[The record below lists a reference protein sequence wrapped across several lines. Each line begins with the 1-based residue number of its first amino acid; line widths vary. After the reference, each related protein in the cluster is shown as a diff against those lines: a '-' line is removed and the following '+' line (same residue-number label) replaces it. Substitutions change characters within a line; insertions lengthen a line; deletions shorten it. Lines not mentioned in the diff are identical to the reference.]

1 MNVHSGAVNR
11 AAVVSLIFGRIIYAV
26 NWFSL
31 AAVFSF
37 TASELHQDVSGLGL
51 ATAAFFVG
59 VGSFQVPGGIL
70 AAKIGPRQTVIFGTT
85 VTSVAALLTGFA
97 SNLAQIAILR
107 FFVGAGMAFVFAP
120 GVILLAGLLQEGS
133 AGLGVGFYN
142 AAFSLGGAIGLF
154 GWAVLAAEIGWR
166 SSLAIGGLLGLVTV
180 VLMWF
185 LVPKDNQ
192 RSDFSVK
199 LHHLK
204 LVLLDRWLIIL
215 SVATLGLQV
224 GSTIYSSFMV
234 YYLESAVHINAG
246 EAGTVASLASLFAL
260 SSAPFAGRLFDRYG
274 DKRRL
279 LVASGSL
286 MAVGVGVAFLGT
298 VYSAILA
305 GILVGLA
312 TGSGFTFA
320 FSAASEANKLDKEY
334 ETLAVSWV
342 NSISLFGNFVSPL
355 LFSYLVIQYG
365 YSPAWLYMAVLTFAL
380 IIPILFSKVS
390 TQKRTRHE
398 T

>member
-1 MNVHSGAVNR
+1 MNVHSGEGNR
-11 AAVVSLIFGRIIYAV
+11 AAVTSLILGRIIYAV

-51 ATAAFFVG
+51 VTAAFFAG
-59 VGSFQVPGGIL
+59 IGIFQVPGGVL
-70 AAKIGPRQTVIFGTT
+70 AAKIGPRRTVILGTT

-97 SNLAQIAILR
+97 SNLAEIVVLR

-120 GVILLAGLLQEGS
+120 GVILTARFLQRGS
-133 AGLGVGFYN
+133 EGLGVGFYN
-142 AAFSLGGAIGLF
+142 SAFSLGGVVGLF

-166 SSLAIGGLLGLVTV
+166 ISLAIGGLLGLFTV
-180 VLMWF
+180 ALQWF

-204 LVLLDRWLIIL
+204 LVLFDKWLIIL

-234 YYLESAVHINAG
+234 YYLESEVHINIG
-246 EAGTVASLASLFAL
+246 EAGTIASLMSLFAL
-260 SSAPFAGRLFDRYG
+260 ASAPFAGRLFDRY
-274 DKRRL
+274 DHTKQL

-286 MAVGVGVAFLGT
+286 MAVGVGVALLGT

-305 GILVGLA
+305 GVLVGLA

-342 NSISLFGNFVSPL
+342 NSISLFGNLVSPL

-380 IIPILFSKVS
+380 IIPILFSKVPKH
-390 TQKRTRHE
+390 KRT
-398 T
+398 TS